1 MTGKSKQ
8 FNEIGWVNTIKSQ
21 PLNNESMKFIHSS
34 SVCECVCVSG
44 VFSSHFD
51 KLESRTHRQPFRH
64 LIELYCD
71 DAFHYGDARRNEMG
85 NFYKQFERFNW
96 IIRNHADG
104 ILRTKKENFHILIFG
119 TATSHSYLIIHH
131 THFDII
137 KTVKIRLKIEEK
149 KTTTTTREK
158 S

>member
-34 SVCECVCVSG
+34 SVWVCVWF
-44 VFSSHFD
+44 FSSRFD
-51 KLESRTHRQPFRH
+51 KLKSRTNLQPFQH

-71 DAFHYGDARRNEMG
+71 AFHYIDARRNEMG
-85 NFYKQFERFNW
+85 NFYKLFEQFINW
-96 IIRNHADG
+96 IIRNYADG
-104 ILRTKKENFHILIFG
+104 ILFKKKENFHILIFG

-131 THFDII
+131 THFEII
-137 KTVKIRLKIEEK
+137 KTVKIRLKIAKNNERK
-149 KTTTTTREK
+149 
-158 S
+158 